1 MLIYPLQSGT
11 FNAAQCHRHREH
23 LLAVAG
29 AFQAC
34 CAAVAA
40 CLECNQPIADALQVL
55 KQ

>member
-11 FNAAQCHRHREH
+11 FNASQCRRHREQ

-40 CLECNQPIADALQVL
+40 SLERNQPIADALQVIR
-55 KQ
+55 